1 MNQPDTSFDRTQ
13 IASRIRDLLRR
24 ETGQEVDLPQMLLR
38 TDYARAVLSLC
49 RASGHPELAR
59 LAEQFP
65 WPREQAPGLA
75 EAAPGRHR

>member
-1 MNQPDTSFDRTQ
+1 MNQPDTPFDRTQ

-49 RASGHPELAR
+49 RASGHPELVR
-59 LAEQFP
+59 LADQFP
-65 WPREQAPGLA
+65 GPRETIGGLS
-75 EAAPGRHR
+75 AALPGRHR